1 VTGTLARLTSNELL
15 KITRRR
21 LVWALLVANLV
32 FVFAAWLV
40 QVYYAL
46 RSPDGFQAGHL
57 LGGTQGIFDAIGQ
70 PMTLGRRSGEFIAA
84 ALGGLFVGGE
94 FTTGAIRLTLSR
106 GVNRLSYVLAKLA
119 ALTLTCIGLVLAG
132 ILMSA
137 VLSLFLPLIS
147 PLAPTWADLTPRV
160 LGELGGLY
168 LGTLANYL
176 LCLLLGA
183 GLALLARS
191 AAFGIA
197 ASFAWLIG
205 GDIAAQILPVVGA
218 SVHSPIGHDLVRWMF
233 TPNVNAL
240 YARSL
245 PPHLRTTLDRLDGV
259 IACNPMGAHSCTD
272 VGLAQAL
279 PVAALWMLVLG
290 LAGVLLFAR
299 RDVKE

>member
-1 VTGTLARLTSNELL
+1 MAPLARLTSNELL

-21 LVWALLVANLV
+21 LVWALLAANLL

-40 QVYYAL
+40 QIYYAL

-84 ALGGLFVGGE
+84 ALGALFVGGE

-106 GVNRLSYVLAKLA
+106 GVKRLAYIVAKLG
-119 ALTLTCIGLVLAG
+119 ALTLACIVLVFVG

-137 VLSLFLPLIS
+137 LLSLFLPLIS
-147 PLAPTWADLTPRV
+147 PMAPTWADITPRI

-168 LGTLANYL
+168 LGTLGNYV

-183 GLALLARS
+183 GLALVARS

-218 SVHSPIGHDLVRWMF
+218 SVHSLIGRDLVRLMF

-240 YARSL
+240 YAASL
-245 PPHLRTTLDRLDGV
+245 PHHLRATLDRLDGV
-259 IACNPMGAHSCTD
+259 IACNPVGAHTCTE
-272 VGLAQAL
+272 VGIAHAI
-279 PVAALWMLVLG
+279 PVAVVWMLVLG
-290 LAGVLLFAR
+290 VVGVVLFAR
-299 RDVKE
+299 RDVKD

>member
-1 VTGTLARLTSNELL
+1 MASLARLTGNELL

-21 LVWALLVANLV
+21 LVWALLAANLA
-32 FVFAAWLV
+32 FVLAAWLV
-40 QVYYAL
+40 QIYYAL

-57 LGGTQGIFDAIGQ
+57 LGGTNGIFDAIGQ

-94 FTTGAIRLTLSR
+94 FATGAIRLTLSR
-106 GVNRLSYVLAKLA
+106 GVKRLAYLVAKLGALALTCAVLVLVGVLAS
-119 ALTLTCIGLVLAG
+119 AL
-132 ILMSA
+132 
-137 VLSLFLPLIS
+137 LSLFLPLIN
-147 PLAPTWADLTPRV
+147 PQAPTWADITPHI

-183 GLALLARS
+183 GLALVARS

-205 GDIAAQILPVVGA
+205 GDIAAQILPAVGA
-218 SVHSPIGHDLVRWMF
+218 SVHSPIGHDLVRLMF

-240 YARSL
+240 YAAGL
-245 PPHLRTTLDRLDGV
+245 PPYLRATLDRLDGV
-259 IACNPMGAHSCTD
+259 IACNPVGTHVCSQ

-279 PVAALWMLVLG
+279 PVALLWMLVLG
-290 LAGVLLFAR
+290 LAGVVLFVR